1 MRRFIYFQPEMAILS
16 TISSAQVA
24 ASEML
29 LATGLLC
36 SRAGTVDL
44 KDRPYFVLASV
55 AKQQAWNSASVAT
68 VDPVKAAKSPPAGRF

>member
-44 KDRPYFVLASV
+44 IDRPYFVLASV
-55 AKQQAWNSASVAT
+55 AKQQA
-68 VDPVKAAKSPPAGRF
+68 